1 MNNSDKVLQYV
12 ERGQMLFWSKRK
24 VSVYQSIIAI
34 YNDDSNISELQKQ
47 MLF

>member
-24 VSVYQSIIAI
+24 VSVYQGIIAS
-34 YNDDSNISELQKQ
+34 YNDDSDISELQKNCN
-47 MLF
+47 F